1 MTQKDI
7 SRWNKTIKNAK
18 DYMKRHHQSWR
29 GLLDSYDL
37 RYEIPG
43 MAGDEAIK
51 ISRFVPKVRK
61 IIASIAYNYPTVFL
75 KVDDP
80 PIDPQTGEPVENLS
94 EVLQRGANDMM
105 EVMRVKPEIHQ
116 MIFDALFKFRG
127 WIKGGYNPP
136 GSDSIMPWVA
146 NDYLEDDFPYITH
159 VPAEN
164 LFVDPLVKANNLSTA
179 RFVVEE
185 MLVPL
190 EFAKQDERFVH
201 RSKMKPYGG
210 PDKDQLIAT
219 FADEETPKTWTQEE
233 EELMRETLDIG
244 EFVLLHEVHDRIH
257 RKRITFANE
266 VEQPVEDIDH
276 PFAFSQPINVPDPLG
291 TGREI
296 FSGEREEE
304 VEGFLMEGGFCY
316 YTMQIDLS
324 ERFYGVPVMGYQNDL
339 QNLIV
344 ESLTRRVDILDR
356 GKTILLMNK
365 AEKVANDDIGSNLK
379 QSDDGDI
386 LTVSD
391 LNNFREV
398 QLGTPPPDQKSLE
411 YDARGYE
418 NELLEVGA
426 VQSNTATE
434 AAAFMTDAQ
443 LNKEWMQTPVQ
454 EAYQWIVRSCFS
466 LMSDPNFTPEQW
478 NLNMAKEGEIPVEAA
493 LQNWWLTGKHRVEI
507 EAGSMQILVEQLR
520 RNDTLQ
526 LSSMLMN
533 RPEIDQKQLIE
544 MVISAFNVGQG
555 HDLFADDVNT
565 DAISTANLEHQ
576 LMMLGQ
582 NVPVLNGQSHD
593 VHFEQHQL
601 WAAQQ
606 LPQLVAP
613 QMLPQVQQILNVHMQ
628 AHQQKL
634 QEQGATL
641 GTRAGGGGTAAAAAA
656 EGPETIQSAVQS
668 NAQTL
673 SRGIQAET
681 RERFG

>member
-1 MTQKDI
+1 MTESERD
-7 SRWNKTIKNAK
+7 RWKKTISNTKK
-18 DYMKRHHQSWR
+18 YMQRHHNTWR
-29 GLLDSYDL
+29 TLLDGYDM

-43 MAGDEAIK
+43 MDDDEAVK

-61 IIASIAYNYPTVFL
+61 IVAAIAYNYPNVFL
-75 KVDDP
+75 KVDEP
-80 PIDPQTGEPVENLS
+80 PTDPQTGQPVKNLS
-94 EVLQRGANDMM
+94 ETLQRGANDML
-105 EVMRVKPEIHQ
+105 EIMRVKPEIQQ

-164 LFVDPLVKANNLSTA
+164 VFVDPLVKSNNLSTA
-179 RFVVEE
+179 RFIFEE

-190 EFAKQDERFVH
+190 EFAKKDDRFTH
-201 RSKMKPYGG
+201 RSQMKPYGG
-210 PDKDQLIAT
+210 PDKDQMIAT
-219 FADEETPKTWTQEE
+219 FADEDLAKTWTQEE
-233 EELMRETLDIG
+233 EEHLRETLDLG
-244 EFVLLHEVHDRIH
+244 EFVLLHEIHDRVH

-266 VEQPVEDIDH
+266 VEQPVEEIDH
-276 PFAFSQPINVPDPLG
+276 PYTFSAPINVPDPVSG
-291 TGREI
+291 VEV
-296 FSGEREEE
+296 FSGEKEEE
-304 VEGFLMEGGFCY
+304 VQGFLYDGGFCY
-316 YTMQIDLS
+316 YSMQIDLS
-324 ERFYGVPVMGYQNDL
+324 EKFYGTPVMGYQNDL

-356 GKTILLMNK
+356 GKTILLMNQ
-365 AEKVANDDIGSNLK
+365 AEKIANEDIGSTVK
-379 QSDDGDI
+379 SSDDGDI
-386 LTVSD
+386 VTVTD
-391 LNNFREV
+391 YNNFREV
-398 QLGTPPPDQKSLE
+398 QLGTPPPDQRGLE
-411 YDARGYE
+411 NDARQYE

-454 EAYQWIVRSCFS
+454 EAYKWIVKSSFS
-466 LMSDPNFTPEQW
+466 LMSDPDFTPEQW
-478 NLNMAKEGEIPVEAA
+478 NLNMAKVGEIPIESA
-493 LQNWWLTGKHRVEI
+493 LQGWWLTGKHRVEI

-533 RPEIDQKQLIE
+533 RPEIDQRQLIE
-544 MVISAFNVGQG
+544 MVISAFNVGAG
-555 HDLFADDVNT
+555 HDLFVDDVNA
-565 DAISTANLEHQ
+565 DAVSAANLEHQ

-601 WAAQQ
+601 FGAQQ

-613 QMLPQVQQILNVHMQ
+613 QALPQIQQILQAHLQ

-634 QEQGATL
+634 QEQGSQL
-641 GTRAGGGGTAAAAAA
+641 GQRSGGGAAASAAA
-656 EGPETIQSAVQS
+656 EGPQSIQSAVQS
-668 NAQTL
+668 NAQKL
-673 SRGIQAET
+673 SQGIQAET
-681 RERFG
+681 RARFG